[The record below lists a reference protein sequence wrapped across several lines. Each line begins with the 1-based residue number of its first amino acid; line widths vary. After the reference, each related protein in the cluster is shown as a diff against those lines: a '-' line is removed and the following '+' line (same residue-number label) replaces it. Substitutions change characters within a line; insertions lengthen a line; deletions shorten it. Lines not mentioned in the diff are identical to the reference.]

1 MEIHDI
7 TFFLS
12 YLGRCTA
19 SKDWEGRAG
28 KKKTLL
34 LWRCEEKHCHPAWS
48 TVSVFLCVFQT
59 KNRCWRRVF
68 SSYSTHC
75 GRYLFLF
82 LSGASARC
90 CRVCRCA
97 YAHLLT
103 CAHAIDRSKSATFVA
118 CTTFFLMRTARQCM
132 RLCVSVWVLRACF
145 LMLFPPCSPL
155 SQKAASG
162 TSKKKTTRLRFV
174 FPSFCLLPIAFPFL
188 FDSFGWF
195 TT

>member
-1 MEIHDI
+1 M
-7 TFFLS
+7 
-12 YLGRCTA
+12 
-19 SKDWEGRAG
+19 
-28 KKKTLL
+28 
-34 LWRCEEKHCHPAWS
+34 
-48 TVSVFLCVFQT
+48 SVFLCVFQT

-162 TSKKKTTRLRFV
+162 TSKKRLPVFALSFLLFV
-174 FPSFCLLPIAFPFL
+174 YYRLLFLFCLILLVDSPLNALFPFFFL
-188 FDSFGWF
+188 ILVNWISKENENRTIMPYHVCAEEN
-195 TT
+195 TTF